1 MTKKPVAAPTARPMA
16 RPTRK
21 MLAWV
26 IPVMAVAVL
35 GGYLAGKSTGGREP
49 VGAAASTPGGNGASF
64 SAADLASMSPQE
76 RASRLYDKVMQDGES
91 GHLDSARIYAPMA
104 LQAYAALGPP
114 DAHSRYDVG
123 MIWAVVGDSTKAR
136 AEATNILNERPT
148 HLLGLLLAMRTAATP
163 QLRST
168 YERRFVAAAKT
179 ELPSAVPEY
188 DEHRHD
194 IDFGLRAA
202 QAVKK

>member
-1 MTKKPVAAPTARPMA
+1 
-16 RPTRK
+16 
-21 MLAWV
+21 
-26 IPVMAVAVL
+26 
-35 GGYLAGKSTGGREP
+35 STGDRGAP
-49 VGAAASTPGGNGASF
+49 AAAAASPAVNTPAGSGATF
-64 SAADLASMSPQE
+64 SAEDLAKMSPQE
-76 RASRLYDKVMQDGES
+76 RASRLYDKVMQEGES
-91 GHLDSARIYAPMA
+91 GRVDSAKVYAPMA

-123 MIWAVVGDSTKAR
+123 MIWAMVGDSSKAR
-136 AEATNILNERPT
+136 AEAANILKERPT

-163 QLRST
+163 ELRST
-168 YERRFVAAAKT
+168 YERRFVAASKT

-194 IDFGLRAA
+194 IDFGLRTA